1 LYYIIIVNKKGGV
14 FMATVA
20 VLGAGPAGMMAAIK
34 ASEHNKVI
42 LIDKNSKLGKKLFIT
57 GKGRCNVTNAKDV
70 SEFFGS
76 IPGNPNFLYSSLY
89 SFTNEDAMDFI
100 RNLGVKLK
108 VERGDRVFPES
119 DKSSDIIAAFEK
131 EIARR
136 GIEVRLGSRAADV
149 EFSGERISAL
159 ILEDGSRIEADH
171 FIICTGGIS
180 YPQTGSTGEG
190 HSLARKLGHN
200 VRKLIPS
207 LVPIEVRE
215 EWVKELQGL
224 SLRNVEFRLLDSKNK
239 VLYKDF
245 GEMLFTH
252 YGLSGPIV
260 LSGSRIINFHKDL
273 KASINL
279 KPALTADELDK
290 RLQKDFNKNINK
302 AFKNSLDELLPK
314 KMIPVI
320 INLSNVDPDKKVNMI
335 TKEERKHLVN
345 LMQNLEFS
353 VKGLRP
359 IAEAIIT
366 AGGIDVKE
374 IDPSTMRSKLISNLS
389 FAGEIIDVDALTG
402 GYNIQIALST
412 GFLAGTNAG

>member
-1 LYYIIIVNKKGGV
+1 
-14 FMATVA
+14 MATVA
-20 VLGAGPAGMMAAIK
+20 VVGAGPAGMMAAIK

-42 LIDKNSKLGKKLFIT
+42 LIDKNNKLGKKLYIT
-57 GKGRCNVTNAKDV
+57 GKGRCNVTNAKDI

-89 SFTNEDAMDFI
+89 SFTNEDAMAFI
-100 RNLGVKLK
+100 RELGVRLK

-131 EIARR
+131 EIFRR
-136 GIEVRLGSRAADV
+136 GIEVKLNCHVTDAEIQG
-149 EFSGERISAL
+149 GRISAL
-159 ILEDGSRIEADH
+159 KLSDGTSVEADH
-171 FIICTGGIS
+171 YIICTGGVS

-190 HSLARKLGHN
+190 HAIARKLGHN
-200 VRKLIPS
+200 VTRLLPS
-207 LVPIEVRE
+207 LVPIEVKE

-224 SLRNVEFRLLDSKNK
+224 SLKNVEFRLLDSKNK

-260 LSGSRIINFHKDL
+260 LSGSRVVNFHRDL

-279 KPALTADELDK
+279 KPALSADELDK

-302 AFKNSLDELLPK
+302 AFKNSIDELLPK

-320 INLSNVDPDKKVNMI
+320 IELSHIDPDKKVNII
-335 TKEERKHLVN
+335 TKEERRKLVHL
-345 LMQNLEFS
+345 LQNLEFV

-374 IDPSTMRSKLISNLS
+374 IDPSTMKSRIISNLS
-389 FAGEIIDVDALTG
+389 FAGEIVDVDAMTG

-412 GFLAGTNAG
+412 GYLAGTNA